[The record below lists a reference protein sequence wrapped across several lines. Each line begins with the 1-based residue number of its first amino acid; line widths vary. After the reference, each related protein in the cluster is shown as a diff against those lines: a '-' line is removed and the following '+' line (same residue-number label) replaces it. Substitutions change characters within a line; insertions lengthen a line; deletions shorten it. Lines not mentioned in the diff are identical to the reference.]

1 MTPAA
6 RDIIE
11 RTMAACD
18 GWPTP
23 TEGAIE
29 ALCGHVRDCLRE
41 LDRLA
46 DLLSRART
54 GTEPDGSAC
63 WCDEDELR
71 EEQNEA
77 DARSEYGAPE
87 PEHTRLCREITEAL
101 HP

>member
-41 LDRLA
+41 I
-46 DLLSRART
+46 
-54 GTEPDGSAC
+54 
-63 WCDEDELR
+63 
-71 EEQNEA
+71 
-77 DARSEYGAPE
+77 DALTA
-87 PEHTRLCREITEAL
+87 AL
-101 HP
+101 VPPLP

>member
-41 LDRLA
+41 IDALTAALDEARGALA
-46 DLLSRART
+46 QVVDRSIGRAER
-54 GTEPDGSAC
+54 P
-63 WCDEDELR
+63 
-71 EEQNEA
+71 
-77 DARSEYGAPE
+77 
-87 PEHTRLCREITEAL
+87 
-101 HP
+101 

>member
-1 MTPAA
+1 MTSVA

-46 DLLSRART
+46 ALLSQART
-54 GTEPDGSAC
+54 GTRPDGRGC
-63 WCDEDELR
+63 WCDP
-71 EEQNEA
+71 EEQAVEYEGPGAA
-77 DARSEYGAPE
+77 D
-87 PEHTRLCREITEAL
+87 HTALCREITEAL